1 MFKRTK
7 EKPRV
12 FLGTI
17 LVNDKPNVKRLWGDK
32 GWTPD
37 EDMQHAFHK
46 QLSDIFALAPMTVKA
61 NHGLNDLGLD
71 IGLQGIDQGMSLRF
85 RWFPIIWRPRI
96 HLQARLFNIQTQ
108 QEMASFEITENAQ
121 WKEVATRYD
130 WIFDDLFFGK
140 KELIV
145 LINRAS
151 TKLLQKVVKAAHK
164 YA

>member
-1 MFKRTK
+1 
-7 EKPRV
+7 
-12 FLGTI
+12 
-17 LVNDKPNVKRLWGDK
+17 
-32 GWTPD
+32 
-37 EDMQHAFHK
+37 
-46 QLSDIFALAPMTVKA
+46 
-61 NHGLNDLGLD
+61 
-71 IGLQGIDQGMSLRF
+71 
-85 RWFPIIWRPRI
+85 
-96 HLQARLFNIQTQ
+96 
-108 QEMASFEITENAQ
+108 MASFEITENAQ